1 MTRRAEEAE
10 GETGRMNRGF
20 TLVELLI
27 VILVLGVLSSIASAK
42 IHGMRDEAEAASCR
56 SNLANLATAEELYST
71 HHGYIHFTGSI
82 GDLEPFCSGASGMV
96 CPSGGDYIL
105 DFDSR
110 GGVRC
115 SWGGSVEHGSVAGG
129 IKSWE

>member
-1 MTRRAEEAE
+1 
-10 GETGRMNRGF
+10 MNRGF

-27 VILVLGVLSSIASAK
+27 VILVLGVISSIASAK
-42 IHGMRDEAEAASCR
+42 IQGMREEAEAASCR

-82 GDLEPFCSGASGMV
+82 GELEPFCSDASRMV

-115 SWGGSVEHGSVAGG
+115 SWAGSVEHGSVAGG